1 MSDTEN
7 MKRHSLKWKRENI
20 CIVWNENVLFKTSIH
35 PRTLSI
41 VIQVAPPSLKSNWVE
56 TGLLKGKYL
65 ISGLKS
71 VESLNDPTLSPS
83 VPAVLLSWCWPKLE
97 SKFARSSSQQ
107 SWLQQH
113 LASVAPGCPSRWRTL
128 KAAQPTCRC
137 RQGDPTL
144 DLLVLEPE
152 VCQPES
158 WQSDTG
164 TVSLLHLPHLRGESF
179 HVLLHIWYL
188 VNTWEESVNGGEPE
202 EASNSSLLLLL
213 WETLLQ
219 PSSLMRLVP
228 VWDHLQQGL
237 HCCLGDETLPSGP
250 GEVVGY

>member
-1 MSDTEN
+1 
-7 MKRHSLKWKRENI
+7 MKMYFSKQAFIHEHSLLSSRLHPQASSPIEYKQVSSRE
-20 CIVWNENVLFKTSIH
+20 SISFQVSRALN
-35 PRTLSI
+35 PLM
-41 VIQVAPPSLKSNWVE
+41 IQLWVQ
-56 TGLLKGKYL
+56 
-65 ISGLKS
+65 
-71 VESLNDPTLSPS
+71 VF
-83 VPAVLLSWCWPKLE
+83 LLSCCPKLE
-97 SKFARSSSQQ
+97 SKFARSSSRE
-107 SWLQQH
+107 SWSQQH

-144 DLLVLEPE
+144 DLLVLEPG

-164 TVSLLHLPHLRGESF
+164 TVSLLHLPHLRGEFF

-219 PSSLMRLVP
+219 PFSLRLVP